1 MAESTLTLKRD
12 DLRRAIG
19 NMLGRGVDI
28 TNWDDADFATRV
40 DLCVDVGCRNV
51 YEPEILPNET
61 QVHVWSF
68 LQPKL
73 TTIRL
78 NKPYSTGTIS
88 VAAGTVTGVGTVFP
102 SWAASGE
109 LAINGVRY
117 KVATRVSNTSLTLS
131 DTTVTAPAGTQYT
144 LVQVDYVLPDLFGGF
159 RGDLT
164 LSITANVRGI
174 TLQRSTKEELIAL
187 QNSNAADYA
196 GQPTQYAVF
205 AAEQTGAADQKT
217 LLTVYPFPDAEYSI
231 VAFAVINPYQLTSAL
246 PYPMGGL
253 PLSECLREA
262 VLAAAE
268 VEFQGQLGV
277 HNQLFRS
284 RLAAA
289 ISYDRQMNNPGI
301 MGQNLDQTEQREF
314 WRRLGPRT
322 IHVGLGPTTYAG

>member
-1 MAESTLTLKRD
+1 
-12 DLRRAIG
+12 
-19 NMLGRGVDI
+19 
-28 TNWDDADFATRV
+28 
-40 DLCVDVGCRNV
+40 
-51 YEPEILPNET
+51 
-61 QVHVWSF
+61 
-68 LQPKL
+68 
-73 TTIRL
+73 
-78 NKPYSTGTIS
+78 
-88 VAAGTVTGVGTVFP
+88 
-102 SWAASGE
+102 
-109 LAINGVRY
+109 
-117 KVATRVSNTSLTLS
+117 
-131 DTTVTAPAGTQYT
+131 VTAPAGTQYT

-174 TLQRSTKEELIAL
+174 TLRRSTKEELIAL

-217 LLTVYPFPDAEYSI
+217 LLTVYPFPDAEYAI

-301 MGQNLDQTEQREF
+301 MGQNLDQTEQREL
-314 WRRLGPRT
+314 WRRMGPRT